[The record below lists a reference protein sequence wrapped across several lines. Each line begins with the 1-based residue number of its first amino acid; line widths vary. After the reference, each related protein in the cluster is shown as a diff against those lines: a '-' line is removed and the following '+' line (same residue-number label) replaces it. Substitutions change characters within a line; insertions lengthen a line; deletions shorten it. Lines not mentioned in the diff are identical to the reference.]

1 MRPDR
6 HARGRKY
13 RRRGVV
19 LLDVILA
26 LAVLALAAL
35 ALMPRPRSG
44 VAATE
49 LQAEAIRVAA
59 SFRQGRATALRSQ
72 RPVDIFVDPDRRSV
86 TIADGPS
93 IAIRDG
99 IDMVWV
105 TSDQCP
111 ARGGVRALR
120 YLSDGRSCGG
130 VLTLSAGGGNVRL
143 RVDWLTGRVD
153 MSAV

>member
-1 MRPDR
+1 M
-6 HARGRKY
+6 
-13 RRRGVV
+13 
-19 LLDVILA
+19 ILA
-26 LAVLALAAL
+26 LAVLALAAM
-35 ALMPRPRSG
+35 AIMPKPRSG
-44 VAATE
+44 IAATE

-72 RPVDIFVDPDRRSV
+72 RPVDIFVDPDTRSV
-86 TIADGPS
+86 TIAGGRA
-93 IAIRDG
+93 IEIRDG
-99 IDMVWV
+99 VGMVWE

-111 ARGGVRALR
+111 QRGGVRALR

-130 VLTLSAGGGNVRL
+130 VLTLSGGGGKVRL